1 MLDKDLIKRKIAFI
15 ARELVALAKY
25 KEMTFEETA
34 QNFETQALVE
44 RLLERV
50 ITRGIDINKH
60 IIANAAEKTENLEP
74 VIKYRET
81 FLRLADIGVYSREFA
96 EKIAPSAGFRNALVH
111 EYNNIDK
118 KILQKSIKEAIEN
131 NRLLIISPF
140 DDSVKRITQ
149 ETANRR
155 NEIMADLA
163 DEIFLAY
170 YTEGGNLHNLI
181 KSIKDKKIVVFD

>member
-25 KEMTFEETA
+25 KEMTIEETA

-118 KILQKSIKEAIEN
+118 KILQKSIKEAVE
-131 NRLLIISPF
+131 
-140 DDSVKRITQ
+140 
-149 ETANRR
+149 EY
-155 NEIMADLA
+155 NEYGKYVLA
-163 DEIFLAY
+163 FL
-170 YTEGGNLHNLI
+170 
-181 KSIKDKKIVVFD
+181 DKQK